1 MRADPPDSEDL
12 VVWMLRAVLDAMPG
26 LPPNTIILIEQAT
39 RLHWGGRRSYI
50 RHAARRYSPRGPRS
64 ATRTCPASL
73 TLAAVPK

>member
-39 RLHWGGRRSYI
+39 RLHGAGGAPTSVTQR
-50 RHAARRYSPRGPRS
+50 AATAPAGRDRQRGRVQ
-64 ATRTCPASL
+64 
-73 TLAAVPK
+73 LA